1 MGPNHPPH
9 RKRQCLPQ
17 LPSHAT
23 ARPKVQTSSICFST
37 GASTRPRESQDQCR
51 SVSELLHMRF
61 FIQHTG
67 IILGNS
73 TCNKIPALDLW
84 GLTHA
89 TIASVPGRPVQSFL
103 AFSFSF
109 TSSQQKR
116 SSVWIKSHGQC
127 KIWDFLQLHY
137 CQVDIHCHHPAC
149 LACLAYLACL
159 ACLAC
164 RHMPCHTAYHCR
176 MVCHMA
182 CHPLVCMV
190 LQVGHLD
197 RVGIRRELRQLRPQA
212 PQCFWGC
219 FCSILEGVNR
229 FFPLNSSYLREWS
242 QMLANA
248 SSSFQTLKLKQQNV
262 LHISNRPQ
270 RLYFVQETRNLRS
283 MKWRSQKWR
292 WKCER
297 KNILPSALGTPDFA
311 LKIGFQLA
319 RIHSASSH
327 QRLQP
332 TTPVPSCGYGE
343 KTCSGLECRRHRV
356 TSSGGSIAFAKRHIF
371 WRTQAHL
378 MRWQRFQH
386 SLISYTSFFLS
397 QS

>member
-182 CHPLVCMV
+182 CHPPGLH
-190 LQVGHLD
+190 GPP
-197 RVGIRRELRQLRPQA
+197 GWPPGPGWNPSWAQA
-212 PQCFWGC
+212 AQ
-219 FCSILEGVNR
+219 
-229 FFPLNSSYLREWS
+229 
-242 QMLANA
+242 A
-248 SSSFQTLKLKQQNV
+248 T
-262 LHISNRPQ
+262 
-270 RLYFVQETRNLRS
+270 
-283 MKWRSQKWR
+283 
-292 WKCER
+292 
-297 KNILPSALGTPDFA
+297 GTPVF
-311 LKIGFQLA
+311 LGMFLFYSGRCQPVF
-319 RIHSASSH
+319 SAQFILS
-327 QRLQP
+327 P
-332 TTPVPSCGYGE
+332 GMVPNACECFILLSNT
-343 KTCSGLECRRHRV
+343 KT
-356 TSSGGSIAFAKRHIF
+356 
-371 WRTQAHL
+371 
-378 MRWQRFQH
+378 
-386 SLISYTSFFLS
+386 
-397 QS
+397 

>member
-176 MVCHMA
+176 MVCHMHA
-182 CHPLVCMV
+182 TPWS
-190 LQVGHLD
+190 
-197 RVGIRRELRQLRPQA
+197 A
-212 PQCFWGC
+212 W
-219 FCSILEGVNR
+219 
-229 FFPLNSSYLREWS
+229 SSR
-242 QMLANA
+242 LA
-248 SSSFQTLKLKQQNV
+248 TW
-262 LHISNRPQ
+262 
-270 RLYFVQETRNLRS
+270 T
-283 MKWRSQKWR
+283 
-292 WKCER
+292 
-297 KNILPSALGTPDFA
+297 
-311 LKIGFQLA
+311 
-319 RIHSASSH
+319 
-327 QRLQP
+327 
-332 TTPVPSCGYGE
+332 
-343 KTCSGLECRRHRV
+343 GLESV
-356 TSSGGSIAFAKRHIF
+356 VSSGSSGHRHPSVFGDVSVLFWKVSTGFFRSIHP
-371 WRTQAHL
+371 
-378 MRWQRFQH
+378 
-386 SLISYTSFFLS
+386 ISGNGPKCLRMLHPPFKH
-397 QS
+397 

>member
-1 MGPNHPPH
+1 MYIVCY
-9 RKRQCLPQ
+9 CLTTQ
-17 LPSHAT
+17 LSLCLSSVQWDQTIRPTANANAYHNSPHAT

-37 GASTRPRESQDQCR
+37 GASTRSRESHDQCR

-127 KIWDFLQLHY
+127 KIWDFLQL
-137 CQVDIHCHHPAC
+137 QKTARWTSIATTTPAWPATWRAWPGATC
-149 LACLAYLACL
+149 PATRPTTAAWYATWHATPSAWSSRLPRLATWTWLES
-159 ACLAC
+159 
-164 RHMPCHTAYHCR
+164 
-176 MVCHMA
+176 V
-182 CHPLVCMV
+182 VSS
-190 LQVGHLD
+190 GSS
-197 RVGIRRELRQLRPQA
+197 GIRPPA

-219 FCSILEGVNR
+219 FCSVLEGVNR
-229 FFPLNSSYLREWS
+229 KKPLNSSYLREWS

-248 SSSFQTLKLKQQNV
+248 SFSFQTLKLKQQNV
-262 LHISNRPQ
+262 LHISTRPQ

-292 WKCER
+292 WKNIYDDER
-297 KNILPSALGTPDFA
+297 TFYPVHLELLTLHWKSAFSLQEFILLHHIKDYNQPPRCRPAAMEKKNAQVWNAAAT
-311 LKIGFQLA
+311 
-319 RIHSASSH
+319 
-327 QRLQP
+327 
-332 TTPVPSCGYGE
+332 E
-343 KTCSGLECRRHRV
+343 
-356 TSSGGSIAFAKRHIF
+356 
-371 WRTQAHL
+371 
-378 MRWQRFQH
+378 
-386 SLISYTSFFLS
+386 
-397 QS
+397 